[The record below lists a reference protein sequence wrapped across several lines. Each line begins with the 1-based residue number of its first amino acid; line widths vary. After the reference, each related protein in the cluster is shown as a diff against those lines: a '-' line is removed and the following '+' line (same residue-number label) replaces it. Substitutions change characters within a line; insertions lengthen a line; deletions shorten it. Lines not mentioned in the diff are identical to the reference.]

1 MFSLISA
8 LVPTMEDEAIMK
20 NMKEVLR
27 KTRKAKHKK
36 SRAAKSKNESDTN
49 EDSIS
54 EILSKKWMFSSP
66 PAEDA
71 TSPKINAFE
80 RMMSK
85 KAEPLAQISPE
96 INGIKK
102 KRKNTTK
109 PKRNKNDADND
120 KVVDELAP
128 NENDEVQKTN
138 VSLAN
143 GMQRFLNGSNS
154 AEAEPGEKKPVV
166 DETITRKRGRNT
178 DTPTLATDS
187 NSSKKRKT
195 KEAKMLLDSNEN
207 SIEAPIAETASY
219 RESRPRRSCAGKV
232 NYELLISPDKHLS
245 PDKKESNKKRSIRS
259 KPTKADS
266 DDSMET
272 LVVLDDDL
280 STPAKSKRPTKLA
293 PLFVKKVPKPAI
305 DPALIEAR
313 RNFLL
318 SGLPEDLRN
327 TIDRQKQ
334 LDDEI
339 LSNDLIAFP
348 LISHVT
354 QLKNESSQVNSDLI
368 SSRVK
373 LIKFDDDL
381 EEDAK
386 VQDLSLGQFTDYNAD
401 DLVPAVCDSI
411 SPVERKP
418 FDDIKAIVKQI
429 KIDFQDFPTYRCYK
443 QLHHKYQSAN
453 VQESDSDYMSEIEN
467 AVNDEN
473 SLFVEIFKPLKF
485 DEFLFQ
491 PNPARELRKF
501 LLTWS
506 DRDKGDDYY
515 SDDSGS
521 RHSSRGLNNFAV
533 LSGHNGTG
541 KTASVYALANDQNY
555 QVIEINAGSRRSG
568 KKMLQDLLEATQ
580 SHRVKNKSGKLYS
593 TQDESDNSQESNCD
607 ASNGA
612 KSIILIEDAELA
624 FESDDGFVSSLQ
636 QLINISKRPVILTT
650 NNRSCP
656 HLQKFIQ
663 HNEIMYDCP
672 SSANQIC
679 KYLSLL
685 CLAANYQ
692 INAVTIEHLYAL
704 NGHDLRKTINEIE
717 FFIRS
722 GNSRTNDG
730 NLMEFY
736 RRPRRAWL
744 NGGQLNYTN
753 KSLST
758 VCFESS
764 IVSGCA
770 ALSVERANRE
780 EISYQQRDLMHEMT
794 EFLIG
799 ERCNLAENQRDL
811 AHGKQKIIER

>member
-1 MFSLISA
+1 
-8 LVPTMEDEAIMK
+8 MEDETIMK

-54 EILSKKWMFSSP
+54 EILSKKWMFSCP
-66 PAEDA
+66 PAEDV

-85 KAEPLAQISPE
+85 KTEPLAQISPE
-96 INGIKK
+96 INGKPTIK
-102 KRKNTTK
+102 KRKKTK
-109 PKRNKNDADND
+109 KSKHIKDDADND
-120 KVVDELAP
+120 NVLNELAP
-128 NENDEVQKTN
+128 NENDKAQKTN
-138 VSLAN
+138 ISLAN
-143 GMQRFLNGSNS
+143 GMQRFLNGSNP
-154 AEAEPGEKKPVV
+154 AEADAGEKKSAV
-166 DETITRKRGRNT
+166 DETTTRKRGRNT
-178 DTPTLATDS
+178 DTSTQATDTK
-187 NSSKKRKT
+187 SSKKRKT
-195 KEAKMLLDSNEN
+195 KKEKMLLDSNEN
-207 SIEAPIAETASY
+207 SIEAPITEPQPEADTASY
-219 RESRPRRSCAGKV
+219 RESRPRRLCAGKV
-232 NYELLISPDKHLS
+232 NYELLISPDKNLS
-245 PDKKESNKKRSIRS
+245 PDKKESNKKRSLRS
-259 KPTKADS
+259 RSIKVDS

-272 LVVLDDDL
+272 LEVLDEDL
-280 STPAKSKRPTKLA
+280 STPVKSKKQTKLA

-327 TIDRQKQ
+327 TIDKQKQ
-334 LDDEI
+334 LDDDI

-354 QLKNESSQVNSDLI
+354 QLRNEDGQETSDFK

-373 LIKFDDDL
+373 FVIKVDDL

-386 VQDLSLGQFTDYNAD
+386 VPDLSLKQFIDCNSD
-401 DLVPAVCDSI
+401 DLVQAVCALI
-411 SPVERKP
+411 SPVDRKP
-418 FDDIKAIVKQI
+418 LVDIKAIVKQI
-429 KIDFQDFPTYRCYK
+429 KIDFGDFATYRCYK

-453 VQESDSDYMSEIEN
+453 VQELDSDYMSEIEN
-467 AVNDEN
+467 GVNDEN
-473 SLFVEIFKPLKF
+473 SLFVDIFKPSKF
-485 DEFLFQ
+485 NEFLFL
-491 PNPARELRKF
+491 PNPAQELKKF

-506 DRDKGDDYY
+506 DKDKGDDYD

-521 RHSSRGLNNFAV
+521 RHSSRSMNNFAV
-533 LSGHNGTG
+533 LSGRNGTG
-541 KTASVYALANDQNY
+541 KTTSVYALANDLNY
-555 QVIEINAGSRRSG
+555 KVIEINAGSRRSG

-593 TQDESDNSQESNCD
+593 TQDESDNSQESNFD
-607 ASNGA
+607 APNGA

-672 SSANQIC
+672 SSANQIS

-744 NGGQLNYTN
+744 HGGQLNYTN

-770 ALSVERANRE
+770 AVSVERANRD
-780 EISYQQRDLMHEMT
+780 EISYQQHDLMHEMA
-794 EFLIG
+794 EFLVG

-811 AHGKQKIIER
+811 THGKQKIIER